1 MMLDKQNRALELSPT
16 ISVIIPLYNHER
28 YIDDAIDSLL
38 QQTIPPFEIIIIDDG
53 SQDNSWQRA
62 QRRAKDEPRI
72 IAWSQQNQGAHY
84 TLNSGLNRATGEY
97 LAILNSDDVYHPQRL
112 EFCLQAMQVDP
123 IPDVV
128 CTALAFINENS
139 RSCNNAWYEEALA
152 FYRKVDDLS
161 LALINGN
168 FLMTTSNVFM
178 HRSAWTDLGA
188 FANLRYAHDLDFFLR
203 MILSNKRMVILDD
216 PLLYYRTHATNTI
229 NEGVLKVK
237 LEWAAVVAYYAWKMG
252 RNDWSYWEQLV
263 EITNRHNLTRM
274 LFFFFKHYQQN
285 AIEKFAVDD
294 WLADETFCK
303 FLTNTIR

>member
-1 MMLDKQNRALELSPT
+1 MIDMQNRVLGLNPT
-16 ISVIIPLYNHER
+16 ISVVIPLYNHER

-38 QQTIPPFEIIIIDDG
+38 QQTMPPFEIIIIDDG
-53 SQDNSWQRA
+53 SQDNSWQRV

-72 IAWSQQNQGAHY
+72 IAWSQQNQGAHC

-112 EFCLQAMQVDP
+112 EFCLQAIQADP
-123 IPDVV
+123 ALDVV
-128 CTALAFINENS
+128 CTALAFINEKG
-139 RSCNNAWYEEALA
+139 RSCNNSWYEEALA
-152 FYRKVDDLS
+152 FYRKIGDLS

-168 FLMTTSNVFM
+168 FLMTTSNLFM
-178 HRSAWTDLGA
+178 HRSAWSDLGT

-203 MILSNKRMVILDD
+203 AISCNKRMVILDN

-237 LEWAAVVAYYAWKMG
+237 LEWAAVVAYYAWKMKQ
-252 RNDWSYWEQLV
+252 NDWSYWEQLV
-263 EITNRHNLTRM
+263 EITNRHDLTRM

-285 AIEKFAVDD
+285 ATERFTVDD
-294 WLADETFCK
+294 WLADNAFCK
-303 FLTNTIR
+303 FLTDTIR